1 MDAEKQAM
9 QRRIDNL
16 QQHIDHLY
24 GVGSD
29 YERQIV
35 KLKVELE
42 TVKRERDAAVH
53 DLNMSASCAVCIKG
67 TDEDYISNDCM
78 DCDGSIGFVWRGL
91 CAENGGTA
99 DGR

>member
-1 MDAEKQAM
+1 MDAEKLAM

-16 QQHIDHLY
+16 QKHIDYLY

-42 TVKRERDAAVH
+42 TVKRERDAA
-53 DLNMSASCAVCIKG
+53 LNDIDHYCRTCKDDGKGCICCRW
-67 TDEDYISNDCM
+67 E
-78 DCDGSIGFVWRGL
+78 WRGP
-91 CAENGGTA
+91 CKGNGGVENE
-99 DGR
+99 